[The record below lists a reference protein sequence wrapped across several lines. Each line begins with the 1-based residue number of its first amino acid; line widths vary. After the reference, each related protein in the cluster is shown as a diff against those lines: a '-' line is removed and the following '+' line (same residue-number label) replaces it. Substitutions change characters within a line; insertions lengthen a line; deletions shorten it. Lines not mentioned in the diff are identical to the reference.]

1 MVRGWWERGIRRG
14 VELRGSGGGEREG
27 GALGAVHGAG
37 KNAAS
42 FRFILRHP
50 NRAQVSFFF
59 FFFLKRDRETEQL
72 SR

>member
-1 MVRGWWERGIRRG
+1 MVRGWSERGIRRG
-14 VELRGSGGGEREG
+14 LELRGSGGGAREG

-50 NRAQVSFFF
+50 NRAQVF
-59 FFFLKRDRETEQL
+59 KKKKGDGETEQL